1 MNRSITIIYGAVSY
15 LIFLA
20 AILDANRA
28 GWRRQAGV

>member
-1 MNRSITIIYGAVSY
+1 MNRILTIIYGAVSY
-15 LIFLA
+15 PMLLA